1 MCRMSSMTRGC
12 SPKTSP
18 TFLICSTS
26 ASPEKF
32 SQVMLGLSR
41 RLMQSSRVIPFF
53 SITSSSV

>member
-26 ASPEKF
+26 ARPEKL
-32 SQVMLGLSR
+32 SQVMLGLSLR
-41 RLMQSSRVIPFF
+41 VMQSSRVMPFF
-53 SITSSSV
+53 SSTSSSV